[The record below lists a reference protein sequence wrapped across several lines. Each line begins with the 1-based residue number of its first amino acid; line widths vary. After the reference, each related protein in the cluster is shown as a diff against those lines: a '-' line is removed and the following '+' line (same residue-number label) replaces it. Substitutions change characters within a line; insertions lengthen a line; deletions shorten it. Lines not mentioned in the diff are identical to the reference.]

1 MPRLLFYHARIY
13 RGLGN
18 RMIVQAKTGRKF
30 HTGKLFISLP
40 DATEFYKSACNQ
52 TSTGMRREPRA
63 DEVTC
68 RKCLRKIAKGLQ
80 DGA

>member
-1 MPRLLFYHARIY
+1 
-13 RGLGN
+13 
-18 RMIVQAKTGRKF
+18 MIIQAKTGRKF
-30 HTGKLFISLP
+30 HKGRVGKTIDGLYVTYP
-40 DATEFYKSACNQ
+40 ACNQ

-68 RKCLRKIAKGLQ
+68 RKCLRIIAKGMQ